1 MTSGDYTNTM
11 LHHLNGLFGDKWSL
25 VVLNTIY
32 SHDNGVSVRFTDI
45 QKELNGCS
53 RKVLSQTLKSLMDNE
68 LVNRVAFPEVPP
80 RVEYSLTEDGKDLM
94 PALRAMVDWTSS
106 HVNRMTVVKCGDT
119 TAKEQRSM

>member
-32 SHDNGVSVRFTDI
+32 SHDNGASVRFTDI
-45 QKELNGCS
+45 QRKLNGCS
-53 RKVLSQTLKSLMDNE
+53 RKVLSQTLKNLMDNE

-80 RVEYSLTEDGKDLM
+80 RVEYSLTKDGEALM
-94 PALRAMVDWTSS
+94 PALRAMVDWTNS
-106 HVNRMTVVKCGDT
+106 HVNRTTVARNGDT
-119 TAKEQRSM
+119 PAEE